1 MGIAPDRYDE
11 LRREWIHN
19 HWAWSEI
26 QRARI
31 EKLDIQIR
39 RRYAA
44 TILAAPSRRDDLPR
58 NPLPARG
65 HLSVL
70 GQIEW
75 WAFWTMLL
83 FAPLGWLTGKGLYR
97 LTVALIPATFRS
109 YPIVAFLWASLAPGA
124 LIVFLYDPAP
134 GLGSTVL
141 WAWVA
146 AQLPAMLLIAGLY
159 GIVEGWLAVPGAL
172 LFRPTQL
179 PPLDISP
186 VDAAAILGADD
197 LTAPSLIPAAATPDL
212 GAMTPPIRN
221 EPRS

>member
-1 MGIAPDRYDE
+1 VGISPDRYDE

-26 QRARI
+26 QRARM

-44 TILAAPSRRDDLPR
+44 MILAAPSRRDDLPR

-65 HLSVL
+65 HVSVI

-75 WAFWTMLL
+75 AAFWMMLV
-83 FAPLGWLTGKGLYR
+83 FVPFGWLAGKGIYR
-97 LTVALIPATFRS
+97 LTVALIPDTLRS
-109 YPIVAFLWASLAPGA
+109 YPIVAFLWAALLPGA
-124 LIVFLYDPAP
+124 MIVLLYDPAP
-134 GLGSTVL
+134 GLGAKVF
-141 WAWVA
+141 WVWVA

-172 LFRPTQL
+172 QLRPTNL
-179 PPLDISP
+179 PPLEISA
-186 VDAAAILGADD
+186 VDAAEILGADD
-197 LTAPSLIPAAATPDL
+197 LTAPSLIPPAPTPNL
-212 GAMTPPIRN
+212 GVMTPPM
-221 EPRS
+221 RSENR